1 MRDYGES
8 AYGGNGNIIPARP
21 NYQNN
26 NTGRIYYNGFYYTA
40 DRSSWAVYDFAGSLL
55 QSGRVSSFAANR
67 QSAIDWIDS
76 QLGTIEEAPE
86 GNENSE
92 QNLDDDGEPE
102 GNRPPT
108 DGGGGSGVVDIEYP
122 HDMYNCET
130 SEKYVAYSEV
140 DHNLY
145 TDLGY
150 VHDLSE
156 CKINND
162 PGMSDFSVIGILAG
176 IVILGAV
183 F

>member
-1 MRDYGES
+1 MRDYGENNS
-8 AYGGNGNIIPARP
+8 GGNIIPVQSMNA
-21 NYQNN
+21 NA
-26 NTGRIYYNGFYYTA
+26 GRLYYNGFYYTA
-40 DRSSWAVYDFAGSLL
+40 DSNGWTVYDFAGTQMQTGSGGRSINISLEL
-55 QSGRVSSFAANR
+55 AR
-67 QSAIDWIDS
+67 DWIDS
-76 QLGTIEEAPE
+76 QLGNIEEAPE

-108 DGGGGSGVVDIEYP
+108 DGGGGSDVVEAKYP

-145 TDLGY
+145 ADLGY
-150 VHDLSE
+150 VHDLRE
-156 CKINND
+156 CKINSD
-162 PGMSDFSVIGILAG
+162 PGMSDFSIIGILAG